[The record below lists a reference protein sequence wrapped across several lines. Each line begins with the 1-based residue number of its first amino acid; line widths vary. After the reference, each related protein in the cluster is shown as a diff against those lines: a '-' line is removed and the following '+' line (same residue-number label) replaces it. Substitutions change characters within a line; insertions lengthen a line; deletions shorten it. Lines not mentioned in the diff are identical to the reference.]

1 MYDSEFLDDL
11 TKTKIVLM
19 ILDKQTEQALQLLS
33 NFYNTDPPN
42 LAVGTIKGNEK
53 LSMLYMFKENEK
65 FMRWTQ
71 ISFTIRS

>member
-42 LAVGTIKGNEK
+42 LAVGKKNLCNRLQYLLQSVYNIT
-53 LSMLYMFKENEK
+53 
-65 FMRWTQ
+65 
-71 ISFTIRS
+71 